1 MIPVCWMSS
10 SVSTPDPR
18 LSPVGGASVA
28 RFLRT
33 ALDAPFLPRG
43 RVIPLLFMACA
54 VASCARIPAEA
65 GFKPPSWE
73 ARQDGLIRLRSWALK
88 ARVAVRNGG
97 EAATASLFWAQREDE
112 YQLRATAPLGGG
124 AYLLEGREGVAL
136 LRGPGQETERA
147 GDAET
152 LLLRRL
158 GWRLP
163 VSHLAYWVRGL
174 PSPALPVSHL
184 ALDEENRLEA
194 LEQGGWVLLCQDYV
208 SVEGNQLPRRL
219 TLRSKGGSHSARLS
233 IRRWDLR

>member
-18 LSPVGGASVA
+18 FSRADGASVA

-33 ALDAPFLPRG
+33 ARGAPSLSRG
-43 RVIPLLFMACA
+43 RVTLLLCMACA
-54 VASCARIPAEA
+54 LAGCARIPAEA

-97 EAATASLFWAQREDE
+97 EAATASLFWTQREDE

-124 AYLLEGREGVAL
+124 AYLLEGGAGAAL
-136 LRGPGQETERA
+136 LRGPGQELERA
-147 GDAET
+147 EDAET

-174 PSPALPVSHL
+174 PSPALPVAAL
-184 ALDEENRLEA
+184 TLDEKNRLEA
-194 LEQGGWVLLCQDYV
+194 LEQGGWVLQCQDYV